1 MAILLCQFGN
11 ETNTFA
17 PGRTDF
23 EKLDAILQVSAN
35 SGYSI
40 PNVHQRVQLLF
51 GADYGLSYGRSPSGT
66 TASLHLPIEQ
76 PGV

>member
-1 MAILLCQFGN
+1 MRPIPFL
-11 ETNTFA
+11 

-66 TASLHLPIEQ
+66 TASLHSSPGYNRECAEQ
-76 PGV
+76 PW